1 MSRMNTLLINKIK
14 QLYKEEV
21 TVDEFISQLSE
32 SEKKDIRYMINAYV
46 KINYSD
52 FIEILNDRKRED
64 ELDDEDYELTE
75 AQELELVTELTEMS
89 HKADLMSDNEI
100 FDVLEKYDFT
110 QRMFLIEVV
119 FVLLQN
125 DIMLLDED

>member
-1 MSRMNTLLINKIK
+1 MNTLLINKIK
-14 QLYKEEV
+14 QLYKAEV

-75 AQELELVTELTEMS
+75 EQELELVTELTEMS
-89 HKADLMSDNEI
+89 HKADLMSDNEL

>member
-1 MSRMNTLLINKIK
+1 MNTLLINKIK
-14 QLYKEEV
+14 QLYKTEV

-75 AQELELVTELTEMS
+75 EQELELVTELTEMS
-89 HKADLMSDNEI
+89 HKADLMSDNEL

-125 DIMLLDED
+125 DIILLDED